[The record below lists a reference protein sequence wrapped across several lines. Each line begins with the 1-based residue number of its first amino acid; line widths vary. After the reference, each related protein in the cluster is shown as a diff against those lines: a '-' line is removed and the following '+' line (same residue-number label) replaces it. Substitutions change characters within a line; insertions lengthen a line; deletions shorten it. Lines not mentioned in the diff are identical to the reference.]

1 MLSRAFNCNLQ
12 ANDSAGLN
20 SFFVVPTPHHS
31 RDIFLNSF
39 NRRMSMKLFN
49 FSVQNNHLLLFL
61 SMVVTR
67 SGRGRFSR
75 ELATVSGFGSPA
87 IRMAHQSKSNATS
100 DHSTATIPKPSSKN
114 RRKAKRIRTERKKAP
129 TTKNL
134 EVKAKKA
141 TAGVI
146 AEKFHC
152 KSEATEGSESN
163 FLLSLPDDV
172 VIGELRKRPSKRNRS
187 PYVGD
192 VWLESE
198 HREAI
203 VHLPNLDMGGKCVPG
218 AKLLLKPARDRKGN
232 LVGKDAVSPKYGTPK
247 CEFIAQLLWYDESD
261 LGYEP
266 AWVGAH
272 PSLGE
277 KIAEQL
283 VGRNLLGPTFPNVKS
298 YKREVRNVGGT
309 DMRAD
314 FLIEHEDSSLP
325 PRLLEVKTVVDTD
338 YSPESIPDRVKC
350 VFINDEKPYRRTAIF
365 PWGSSNQKGPDGEAV
380 VSSRAIKHVRELTR
394 MVLDESKSFDCTV
407 LFVVIRRDAAAFRP
421 NVNACPSFARYIREA
436 KDAGVQVL
444 AKQVIWGE
452 RSENLGK
459 CFEGKLLDISWP

>member
-1 MLSRAFNCNLQ
+1 MNLLASQ
-12 ANDSAGLN
+12 KKTK
-20 SFFVVPTPHHS
+20 SF
-31 RDIFLNSF
+31 I
-39 NRRMSMKLFN
+39 
-49 FSVQNNHLLLFL
+49 LLAT
-61 SMVVTR
+61 MVVTR
-67 SGRGRFSR
+67 SGRRSTCR
-75 ELATVSGFGSPA
+75 DLTAVAGFTSPVPLKT
-87 IRMAHQSKSNATS
+87 R
-100 DHSTATIPKPSSKN
+100 SSKAN
-114 RRKAKRIRTERKKAP
+114 VITRRSSNNGAKSSLVGNTPGQAATKGKKAKRPNGKSKKTP
-129 TTKNL
+129 TTKTS
-134 EVKAKKA
+134 ETTIKKP
-141 TAGVI
+141 TTSISSKKKHFDV
-146 AEKFHC
+146 EK
-152 KSEATEGSESN
+152 SNVDNSN

-172 VIGELRKRPSKRNRS
+172 VSGELRKRPSKRNRS

-198 HREAI
+198 QREAI

-218 AKLLLKPARDRKGN
+218 AKLLLKPARDRKGK

-247 CEFIAQLLWYDESD
+247 CEFIAQLLRYDESY

-283 VGRNLLGPTFPNVKS
+283 VGRNLLGPSFPKVKS
-298 YKREVRNVGGT
+298 FKREVRNVGGT

-325 PRLLEVKTVVDTD
+325 PRILEVKTVVDTD
-338 YSPESIPDRVKC
+338 YSPKSIPDRAKC
-350 VFINDEKPYRRTAIF
+350 VFTNDEVPYRRTAIF

-380 VSSRAIKHVRELTR
+380 VSARAIKHVRELTR
-394 MVLDESKSFDCTV
+394 MVLDDSKEFDCTV
-407 LFVVIRRDAAAFRP
+407 LFVVIRHDAKAFRP
-421 NVNACPSFARYIREA
+421 NVDACPSFARYIREA
-436 KDAGVQVL
+436 NDAGVQVL

-452 RSENLGK
+452 EEETIGK